1 MSVPSQEP
9 RWKSR
14 AIQAQEIILGFLEE
28 VASELGQES
37 SSCKYMKAWP
47 GKNRDQCRGTHRE
60 SEEKRPEWFPSLKQL
75 QT

>member
-47 GKNRDQCRGTHRE
+47 GKNTE
-60 SEEKRPEWFPSLKQL
+60 ISV
-75 QT
+75 